1 MVMSGEA
8 RRAYHGVPR
17 VLANSFKGENKFEK
31 CKLDG
36 NHNQEYHVENYLK
49 EHRININTRQV
60 YK

>member
-17 VLANSFKGENKFEK
+17 VLANSFNGENKFEK

-36 NHNQEYHVENYLK
+36 NHNREYHV
-49 EHRININTRQV
+49 
-60 YK
+60 